1 MSQKAYNCIF
11 SDCGLQFTVLYDW
24 TRHMRKHVANRYLTL
39 SFRSPS
45 LYLPAEK
52 QTSNVMPSAGLG
64 IGTGAGGVRTT
75 QRTTVSSPLVVSPR
89 TGAVSTLRTVEGG
102 TVSKPRTSSTATTSA
117 LDLTRDGKPSHDDP
131 KPLPWPQ
138 IRSTTS
144 TESSSRPSTSSLP
157 IENSTR
163 LSSPLSPTSPKI
175 SKVTLSYK
183 EPSATPSSRSLTAT
197 LPAAPTPQAASSL
210 QTGQQ
215 RERVSMPTSKRARSP
230 SPSLSVSSSST
241 SAKRRILEDPED
253 YIEEPEDSTEEPEDY
268 FDIDVDEDRDST
280 TSSTTARSSSRL
292 GAYPCEWVKRR
303 KKFIKPFILE
313 AAQCQLGFDTEVE
326 LFSHYAWHIDQL
338 EIDDECPVT
347 TCRMKILSD
356 EHLKMHYQKMHP
368 DLPVPFRAAT
378 SSSTAATSK
387 STGRTAAMATVTAR
401 TGRASHS
408 PSELPVNPAR
418 TRTTTPTPPPQQ
430 NATPSPSTPTKSRSH
445 SKLQQT
451 RILSEGDKA
460 KMTADETTPPTTAA
474 NNNNATFNQ
483 SNNKTKAR
491 LTTAIHS
498 NDDDDEDNI
507 RPMALGFFF
516 RKRS

>member
-1 MSQKAYNCIF
+1 
-11 SDCGLQFTVLYDW
+11 
-24 TRHMRKHVANRYLTL
+24 
-39 SFRSPS
+39 
-45 LYLPAEK
+45 
-52 QTSNVMPSAGLG
+52 MPSAGLG
-64 IGTGAGGVRTT
+64 TGTGAGGVRTT

-102 TVSKPRTSSTATTSA
+102 TVSNPRTSSTATTSA

-138 IRSTTS
+138 TRSTTS
-144 TESSSRPSTSSLP
+144 AESSSRPSTSSLP

-215 RERVSMPTSKRARSP
+215 RERVSIPTSKRAQAASSLQTGQQRERVSMPTSKRARSP
-230 SPSLSVSSSST
+230 SPSLSASSSST
-241 SAKRRILEDPED
+241 SAKRRIIEDPED

-303 KKFIKPFILE
+303 KNFIKPFILE

-418 TRTTTPTPPPQQ
+418 TRTITPTPPPQQ

-460 KMTADETTPPTTAA
+460 KMTANETTPPTTAA